1 MQIELTEKPKNSILI
16 EGFPGLGLVGTITTE
31 FLIDH
36 LKARRIGRIFSD
48 SISPMVAVHDSKVV
62 EPLGIF
68 YDDKTN
74 IVILH
79 ALINVNGLEWKIAD
93 AIEQLAKELK
103 VKEIISIEGVGGMSD
118 ASAAMVIG
126 QEGQQEEETKAY
138 HFSDDT
144 KKWEKAGSIQLKEGI
159 VIGVT
164 GALLLNLKEF
174 PLSCVFAQTYS
185 KLPDSRAAAK
195 IVEIL
200 DNYLNLKIDYK
211 PLLKK
216 AEEFEGKVKK
226 LLEQSQKTV
235 DLKAKKEEDLNYLG

>member
-1 MQIELTEKPKNSILI
+1 MQIELTEKPKNPTLI

-48 SISPMVAVHDSKVV
+48 NISPMVAVHESKVI

-79 ALINVNGLEWKIAD
+79 ALISVNGLEWKIAD
-93 AIEQLAKELK
+93 VIEQLARELK
-103 VKEIISIEGVGGMSD
+103 AKEIISIEGVGGVGEGM
-118 ASAAMVIG
+118 AAVIG
-126 QEGQQEEETKAY
+126 EEQHQEPKAY
-138 HFSDDT
+138 HYSEDT
-144 KKWEKAGSIQLKEGI
+144 KKWEKAGSVQLKEGI

-174 PLSCVFAQTYS
+174 PLSCVFAETYS

-200 DNYLNLKIDYK
+200 DNYLSLKIDYK

-226 LLEQSQKTV
+226 LLEQTQKTA
-235 DLKAKKEEDLNYLG
+235 DLKSKKEEDLNYLG